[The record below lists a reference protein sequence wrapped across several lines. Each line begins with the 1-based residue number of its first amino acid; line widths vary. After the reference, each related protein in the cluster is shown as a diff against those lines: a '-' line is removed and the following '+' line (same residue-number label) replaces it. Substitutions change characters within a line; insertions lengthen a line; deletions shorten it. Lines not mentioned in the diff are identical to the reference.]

1 MTTKT
6 NSKDMLPNDNTL
18 LEKALRIATEAH
30 AGQTDKAGAAY
41 IFHPMRVACRCC
53 TDEEK
58 IIALLHDVLE
68 DTGVTP
74 EYLLAEG
81 FPQTIVDS
89 ILSITRKEHE
99 SYEEFIKRCQLD
111 KLGRIVKLYD
121 LEDNMDISR
130 LSFLSEKDLPRLN
143 RYLWAY
149 RYLTEK

>member
-1 MTTKT
+1 M
-6 NSKDMLPNDNTL
+6 
-18 LEKALRIATEAH
+18 
-30 AGQTDKAGAAY
+30 
-41 IFHPMRVACRCC
+41 
-53 TDEEK
+53 
-58 IIALLHDVLE
+58 ALLHDVIE
-68 DTGVTP
+68 DTDVTP

-81 FPQTIVDS
+81 FPKTIVDS
-89 ILSITRKEHE
+89 ILSVTRKEQE

-149 RYLTEK
+149 RYLIEK